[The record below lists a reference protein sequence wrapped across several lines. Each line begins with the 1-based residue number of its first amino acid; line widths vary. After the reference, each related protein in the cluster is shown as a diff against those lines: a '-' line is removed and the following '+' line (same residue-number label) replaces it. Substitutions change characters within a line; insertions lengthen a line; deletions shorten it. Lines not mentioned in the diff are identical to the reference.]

1 MNCAGCGQTLPE
13 GAAVCP
19 VCNTPVA
26 QPVYQQSY
34 AQYQQNSYPT
44 GYQQPYAYGQEPA
57 REDSILT
64 VLADLPRAFLNSFT
78 RPGEVLRGMVEK
90 RDYYSGPVV
99 AAVVLLLSFL
109 GGMVVMRGFV
119 SELFD
124 VIAALSGVP
133 LAGTDASMNQGI
145 SYIAGRVAPSV
156 GGIAALC
163 QLISMLVPTVV
174 FMLYICVGCK
184 VMFSAELALGFLGVT
199 SLPTAVV
206 ALLAMASAL
215 ISPWLALIFA
225 VCGAAISYTQACS
238 MLALITGRSEQQ
250 LMRGK
255 LLCTCISLAVTLALC
270 LLAGGVMM
278 GGVAQRMVVL
288 FSNVASLI

>member
-1 MNCAGCGQTLPE
+1 
-13 GAAVCP
+13 
-19 VCNTPVA
+19 
-26 QPVYQQSY
+26 
-34 AQYQQNSYPT
+34 
-44 GYQQPYAYGQEPA
+44 
-57 REDSILT
+57 
-64 VLADLPRAFLNSFT
+64 
-78 RPGEVLRGMVEK
+78 
-90 RDYYSGPVV
+90 
-99 AAVVLLLSFL
+99 
-109 GGMVVMRGFV
+109 
-119 SELFD
+119 
-124 VIAALSGVP
+124 
-133 LAGTDASMNQGI
+133 
-145 SYIAGRVAPSV
+145 
-156 GGIAALC
+156 
-163 QLISMLVPTVV
+163 
-174 FMLYICVGCK
+174 